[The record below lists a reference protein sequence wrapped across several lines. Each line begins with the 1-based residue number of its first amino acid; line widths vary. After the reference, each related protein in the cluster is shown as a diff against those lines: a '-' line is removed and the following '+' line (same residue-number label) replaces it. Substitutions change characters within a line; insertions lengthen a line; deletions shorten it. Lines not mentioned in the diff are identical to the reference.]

1 MIDGTAYQWLLF
13 DADGTLFDYDLAEA
27 QALGDTFAELELP
40 FDERT
45 HSTYRRVNGSLWED
59 LEKGLISAMA
69 LRVRRF
75 ELLFEAQRVA
85 ADAGIASAAYLRHLG
100 RAIHLIDD
108 AERVVRALSARFRLA
123 LVTNGLRDVQRSR
136 LDLSPIG
143 AFFAEVAISE
153 EIGVAKPA
161 RGFFDVVFAAMGKP
175 PKEAVLMIGDS
186 LTSDIRGGLD
196 YGLDT
201 CWFNPTDRPEDPR
214 CLPRFQI
221 RRLDELLSLLSPDG
235 GGTSS

>member
-1 MIDGTAYQWLLF
+1 MIDGSAYQWLLF
-13 DADGTLFDYDLAEA
+13 DADGTLFDYDLAET
-27 QALGDTFAELELP
+27 QALEDTFAELDLP

-45 HSTYRRVNGSLWED
+45 HSAYRRVNGSLWED
-59 LEKGLISAMA
+59 LEKGLISAVA

-75 ELLFEAQRVA
+75 ELLFEAQRLA
-85 ADAGIASAAYLRHLG
+85 TDAEIAGAAYLRHLG

-108 AERVVRALSARFRLA
+108 AERVIRTLSTRFRLA
-123 LVTNGLRDVQRSR
+123 LVTNGLQDVQRSR
-136 LDLSPIG
+136 LSLSPIG
-143 AFFAEVAISE
+143 AFFDEVAISE

-161 RGFFDVVFAAMGKP
+161 RGFFDAIFAAMGEP
-175 PKEAVLMIGDS
+175 RKEVALMIGDS

-201 CWFNPTDRPEDPR
+201 CWFNPTGRPEDPG

-221 RRLDELLSLLSPDG
+221 RRLEELLGLLSANG
-235 GGTSS
+235 GGGSA